1 MKQSAHKI
9 YNKIYQEEAEN
20 YQNYLQTLG
29 YIKAT
34 YKARYLYLKQ
44 FFSWLESLQINQ
56 LEQVMPKNIAEY
68 QSIIKTQKN
77 IRTKENLSKETV
89 YSRLRNI
96 QSFFGYAL
104 ELGKL
109 KINPASSFKFYSPKE
124 QTERIIF
131 TQNQI
136 KELYKNC
143 DNEQEKMILNIAYGC
158 GLRVGEMVKLN
169 KKDIDLQ
176 ENRLVVEN
184 GKNNKRRIVPITNQI
199 VIELKGY
206 LESSQLSNKPIFLNI
221 ENRRMQKWS
230 FNLIL
235 KKLIDKTNFGKR
247 FKQAELNKIGMHTL
261 RHSIAT
267 HLLENGMKLEQVQT
281 FLGHSNL
288 ETTQIYTHINQQQIN
303 EIQR

>member
-1 MKQSAHKI
+1 MKQL

-20 YQNYLQTLG
+20 YNKHLLVLG
-29 YIKAT
+29 YNPNT
-34 YKARYLYLKQ
+34 CLSRYLYLKQ
-44 FFSWLESLQINQ
+44 FFSWLESLQINE
-56 LEQVMPKNIAEY
+56 LEVITPKNIADY

-77 IRTKENLSKETV
+77 TRTKENLSKETV
-89 YSRLRNI
+89 YNRLRNI

-104 ELGKL
+104 ELGKI
-109 KINPASSFKFYSPKE
+109 KTNPASSFKFYTPKE

-136 KELYKNC
+136 RELYKNC
-143 DNEQEKMILNIAYGC
+143 EEEQEKMILNIAYGC

-176 ENRLVVEN
+176 ENRLIVES
-184 GKNNKRRIVPITNQI
+184 GKNNKRRIVPIANQI
-199 VIELKGY
+199 VIELK
-206 LESSQLSNKPIFLNI
+206 LFLNNIENREMKPVFLNI
-221 ENRRMQKWS
+221 ENRRMQTGS

-235 KKLIDKTNFGKR
+235 KKLIDKTSFGKR
-247 FKQAELNKIGMHTL
+247 FKQADLNKIGMHTL

>member
-1 MKQSAHKI
+1 MKQL
-9 YNKIYQEEAEN
+9 YNKNYQEEAEN

-29 YIKAT
+29 YTKAT

-44 FFSWLESLQINQ
+44 FFSWLESLQINE
-56 LEQVMPKNIAEY
+56 LEQVTPKNIVDY

-77 IRTKENLSKETV
+77 TRTKENLSKETV
-89 YSRLRNI
+89 YNRLRNI

-104 ELGKL
+104 ELGKI
-109 KINPASSFKFYSPKE
+109 KTNPASSFKFYTPRE
-124 QTERIIF
+124 QSERIIF

-143 DNEQEKMILNIAYGC
+143 ENEQEKMILHIAYGC

-169 KKDIDLQ
+169 KKDIDLK
-176 ENRLVVEN
+176 ENRLIVES

-199 VIELKGY
+199 VIELKEY
-206 LESSQLSNKPIFLNI
+206 LETSKLSNKPVFLNI
-221 ENRRMQKWS
+221 EGNRMQKWS
-230 FNLIL
+230 FTLIL
-235 KKLIDKTNFGKR
+235 KKMIDKTNFGK
-247 FKQAELNKIGMHTL
+247 KLPAEALRKIGMHTL

-288 ETTQIYTHINQQQIN
+288 ETTQIYTHINQHQIN
-303 EIQR
+303 EIQQ